1 MGKSKYT
8 KEVFEMLGKAIHG
21 ENAFDYSEVI
31 YVNSKTPVKL
41 TCNSC
46 GREFYQIPASHLRGR
61 GCASCSHSGSSWT
74 LDAFVKAARKV
85 HGDKYQYHTIENFR
99 GLFYKVSIFCPKH
112 GVFEQLPDA
121 HLRGQGCPHCWNE
134 KRRTSVCGVGIND
147 YNGNIRPNG
156 MLLQSYATWQ
166 SMIKRCYDENELKKH
181 PSYSD
186 CVVCDEWLHFSKF
199 KEWFDDPSNG
209 YMDGYMLD
217 KDILCAGNRIYS
229 PNACCFVPH
238 KINILVKKTYDNKDL
253 PTGVFRLRSGRFY
266 AMYNNEY
273 LGTFDAIE
281 TAYDA
286 YCSRKEDDVKTR
298 SLDYYK
304 KGFITEKVYN
314 ALQKYKVKQYNTQK
328 V

>member
-74 LDAFVKAARKV
+74 LDAFVEAARKV

-134 KRRTSVCGVGIND
+134 KRRNFRVWCWNKRLQREYTTKRNAFAV
-147 YNGNIRPNG
+147 IRH
-156 MLLQSYATWQ
+156 MAIYDKTLL
-166 SMIKRCYDENELKKH
+166 
-181 PSYSD
+181 
-186 CVVCDEWLHFSKF
+186 
-199 KEWFDDPSNG
+199 
-209 YMDGYMLD
+209 
-217 KDILCAGNRIYS
+217 
-229 PNACCFVPH
+229 
-238 KINILVKKTYDNKDL
+238 
-253 PTGVFRLRSGRFY
+253 
-266 AMYNNEY
+266 
-273 LGTFDAIE
+273 
-281 TAYDA
+281 
-286 YCSRKEDDVKTR
+286 
-298 SLDYYK
+298 
-304 KGFITEKVYN
+304 
-314 ALQKYKVKQYNTQK
+314 
-328 V
+328 